1 MSFTDE
7 EMEQM
12 MTVVAAG
19 MGMGQVGTT
28 EYDPWS
34 PYTQTPLDDVLF
46 TSGGILPEDIA
57 AMEASGS
64 SGLAGV
70 AVDYPEGV
78 GTTSRD
84 IFETYNNLSEE
95 ERQSVNEKMFTS
107 GFYGQNANPDALEN
121 PDKGFSALGYAI
133 RYYATQ
139 GVTPFDGLPDAD
151 MSKLVKR
158 GPIIR
163 RATEAQVNALAD
175 SAAGNLLGRNA
186 TAEERQL
193 AMSVIRSLE
202 TSSSLSPSQAD
213 VESAFA
219 EAAPQEV
226 AARGSEKALK
236 AFESIVRGR

>member
-7 EMEQM
+7 EMEAM
-12 MTVVAAG
+12 MTAVAAG

-34 PYTQTPLDDVLF
+34 PYTQTPLDSVIVAGTAPEL
-46 TSGGILPEDIA
+46 TGVELEEAQWMPTLPEQ
-57 AMEASGS
+57 
-64 SGLAGV
+64 
-70 AVDYPEGV
+70 AVSTPDV
-78 GTTSRD
+78 TTRD

-95 ERQSVNEKMFTS
+95 ERQSVNEKMFSS
-107 GFYGQNANPDALEN
+107 GFYGQNANPNALEN
-121 PDKGFSALGYAI
+121 PDKGFRALGYAI

-163 RATEAQVNALAD
+163 RATEAQINALAD

-213 VESAFA
+213 VEAAFA
-219 EAAPQEV
+219 ESAPQEV

-236 AFESIVRGR
+236 VFESIVRGR